1 MESKKS
7 ANSTRS
13 FSARLARITAGVFL
27 LGLLAAC
34 GGGKTGSNI
43 AVLDLDKLAE
53 DTGYVQ
59 EIRGKITQM
68 QGELKSKLSA
78 MEEQLN
84 TQIKNKREE
93 MGKNPSD
100 KQKEEMAKMMK
111 HARIQMQQARA
122 QINNAMK
129 KQSMG
134 LVTQLHDIVRP
145 IAREI
150 ARKKGMNIILISNDS
165 VLLDYTPDVDITAAV
180 TEEVMKRKALPA
192 EKATKEN
199 KAPAD
204 SAPAEPMKPADSDT
218 TG

>member
-7 ANSTRS
+7 ANSTLS
-13 FSARLARITAGVFL
+13 FSGQLARIVAGVFL
-27 LGLLAAC
+27 LGLLSAC

-59 EIRGKITQM
+59 EIRGKITEM
-68 QGELKSKLSA
+68 QDDLKSKLSA

-93 MGKNPSD
+93 IGKNPSD
-100 KQKEEMAKMMK
+100 KQKEEMAKIMK

-129 KQSMG
+129 KQSMS
-134 LVTQLHDIVRP
+134 LVTQLHDLVRP

-150 ARKKGMNIILISNDS
+150 AHKRGMSIILLSNDS
-165 VLLDYTPDVDITAAV
+165 VLLDYSADSDITTEV
-180 TEEVMKRKALPA
+180 TQEVMKRKALPA
-192 EKATKEN
+192 EKADKEN

-204 SAPAEPMKPADSDT
+204 SAPAEVKPAESSNA
-218 TG
+218 G